1 MLKLSVNSQTL
12 NVFCRKGI
20 YKIMVTLREIN
31 TKIHIFYKV
40 PSSAVPNFIGNENH
54 NGFLDTMIRKNI

>member
-12 NVFCRKGI
+12 NVFCKKGI
-20 YKIMVTLREIN
+20 YKIMVPLREIN

-40 PSSAVPNFIGNENH
+40 PSSVRNFIGNENH
-54 NGFLDTMIRKNI
+54 NGFLDTMIRKYI